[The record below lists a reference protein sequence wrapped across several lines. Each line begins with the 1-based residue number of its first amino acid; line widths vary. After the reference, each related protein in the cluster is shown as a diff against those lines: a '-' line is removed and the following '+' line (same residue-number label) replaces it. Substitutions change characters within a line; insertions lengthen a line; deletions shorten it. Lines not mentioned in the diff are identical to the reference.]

1 MKHSNLPPGVRE
13 ATISLIG
20 LATLIGMLTII
31 DERVRQEVV
40 AAVTSGSV
48 PAAASAGSQVT
59 LAGSTL
65 LATVRDQSFEHAP
78 MTMLVVVAAVLVMCM
93 LRT

>member
-1 MKHSNLPPGVRE
+1 MKNSNLPPGVRE
-13 ATISLIG
+13 FAISVIG
-20 LATLIGMLTII
+20 LATLVGMLTII
-31 DERVRQEVV
+31 DERVRQELVT
-40 AAVTSGSV
+40 AVTGGGV
-48 PAAASAGSQVT
+48 PAAAHAGTQVT

-65 LATVRDQSFEHAP
+65 LAAVRDQSFEHAP